1 MACKIFQRVLKS
13 YGMKQLLTILFFALG
28 ANLGSYA
35 QTNILL
41 TNPEAHAVL
50 LGTFDPADYAA
61 STVQNNPA
69 VIAQAMLNGV
79 NPDSLYAYLEVM
91 SSFGNRNTGA
101 DTSSTTFGM
110 GAARRWAFDKM
121 QAISAENEDRLLVS
135 YLQFDASI
143 CGMGQHRNVVAVLP
157 GQGEQ
162 YDEVVLVEGHLDSR
176 CEDNCDVDCMAE
188 GMEDNGSGSALVL
201 ELARVMAP
209 FTFNRTI
216 VFMLTTGEEQGL
228 WGATAFAQFTTDE
241 GIKLKA
247 VFNNDIVGGVICGE
261 TASPPGCPGLNDVDS
276 INVRIYSF
284 GNIDS
289 DNKQLARF
297 TKLQYQ
303 ENIEADI
310 PVKQVINI
318 LTPEDRTG
326 RGGDHIPFRQQ
337 GYPAIRFT
345 SANEHGNGGPS
356 STPDYSDRQHTM
368 EDILG
373 VDTDNDGVLDSFFVD
388 FNYLARNSIIN
399 ANALAMSALGPVAP
413 TNFSMQPTAT
423 GFEVS
428 FDDPNDYGLY
438 RVGVRNY
445 NSNDWDTVYM
455 VTSNPAQIEG
465 LESGTLYVLSAATV
479 DEHGVESLF
488 SNEKFGSFILDGVEE
503 PEIPGSGV
511 VLLQNHP
518 NPFDEAT
525 MIGVLVERPV
535 NYRTAMILVHDQQGK
550 EIARLPIELK
560 LGLNEVL
567 YDYRYHRYTPG
578 VYAYSLL
585 VDGRIVERKQM
596 IYAY

>member
-1 MACKIFQRVLKS
+1 
-13 YGMKQLLTILFFALG
+13 MKQLLTILFLIQG
-28 ANLGSYA
+28 VTSVSYA

-41 TNPEAHAVL
+41 TNPEAHSVL
-50 LGTFDPADYAA
+50 LGDFDPADYAA

-69 VIAQAMLNGV
+69 VIAQALLSDV
-79 NPDSLYAYLEVM
+79 NPDSLYSYLEVM

-101 DTSSTTFGM
+101 DTVSTTFGM
-110 GAARRWAFDKM
+110 GAARRWAYDKM
-121 QAISAENEDRLLVS
+121 QVISAENENRLLVS
-135 YLQFDASI
+135 YLQFDAPI

-162 YDEVVLVEGHLDSR
+162 FDEVVLVEGHLDSR

-228 WGATAFAQFTTDE
+228 WGATAFAQFTTDQ
-241 GIKLKA
+241 GIKLNA
-247 VFNNDIVGGVICGE
+247 VFNNDIVGGIICGE

-303 ENIEADI
+303 ENIEADM

-345 SANEHGNGGPS
+345 SANEHGNGGPT
-356 STPDYSDRQHTM
+356 STPDYHDRQHTM

-373 VDTDNDGVLDSFFVD
+373 VDTDNDGELDSFFVD

-413 TNFSMQPTAT
+413 TNFNMAPTAT

-428 FDDPNDYGLY
+428 FNDPNDYGLY
-438 RVGVRNY
+438 RIAARNY
-445 NSNDWDTVYM
+445 NSNDWDTVFT
-455 VTSNPAQIEG
+455 VTTNPAQIEG

-479 DEHGVESLF
+479 DENGVESLF
-488 SNEKFGSFILDGVEE
+488 SNEKFGSFILDGVAE

-535 NYRTAMILVHDQQGK
+535 DYRTALILVHDKQGK

-567 YDYRYHRYTPG
+567 YDYRYHQYTPG

-585 VDGRIVERKQM
+585 VDGRIVESKQM